1 MRRPRRRQAL
11 PAALLGSGAAGIAAV
26 AVVATV
32 AAGFPSGAAAPAQ
45 VATTAA
51 ATSKRPAAHERD
63 AAGTGPAAELV
74 RSVDVLRVRSGCR
87 TLAPDDALR
96 RSARARAA
104 ALAEQGGVSHVD
116 GVGGTAQDRA
126 ARLGYTGKVVE
137 LVAAGAL
144 RPDEFGAALVQ
155 LVNRT
160 DLLDCRFRSV
170 GAAVVDRHLVMVL
183 GDR

>member
-1 MRRPRRRQAL
+1 VRRPRRRQAL
-11 PAALLGSGAAGIAAV
+11 PAALLGSGVAAV
-26 AVVATV
+26 AAVATV
-32 AAGFPSGAAAPAQ
+32 AAGLPSGAAAPA
-45 VATTAA
+45 
-51 ATSKRPAAHERD
+51 
-63 AAGTGPAAELV
+63 AGTGSAAALV
-74 RSVDVLRVRSGCR
+74 RSVDALRVRSGCR
-87 TLAPDDALR
+87 PLEHDDALR
-96 RSARARAA
+96 RSAKARAA

-170 GAAVVDRHLVMVL
+170 GAAVADRHLVMVL